1 MRGRKPASI
10 AAGTSPLLDVPR
22 PPIWLSKDAK
32 AEWRRIMPDLVDRRT
47 LTTPDMGMVEAY
59 CVSIGRIREI
69 EHEIRAGGSIDLKL
83 FRAQDAATKT
93 ARQIAAEIGL
103 TPVSRSRPAVRDDA
117 TPDDDWLDA

>member
-1 MRGRKPASI
+1 MRGRKPTAISV
-10 AAGTSPLLDVPR
+10 GSSPVTDIPR
-22 PPIWLSKDAK
+22 PPAWLTKEAK
-32 AEWRRIMPDLVDRRT
+32 AEWRRIMPDLVERRT

-69 EHEIRAGGSIDLKL
+69 EREIQASGSIDLKL

-103 TPVSRSRPAVRDDA
+103 TPVSRSRPAVRDS
-117 TPDDDWLDA
+117 DDDDELLNI